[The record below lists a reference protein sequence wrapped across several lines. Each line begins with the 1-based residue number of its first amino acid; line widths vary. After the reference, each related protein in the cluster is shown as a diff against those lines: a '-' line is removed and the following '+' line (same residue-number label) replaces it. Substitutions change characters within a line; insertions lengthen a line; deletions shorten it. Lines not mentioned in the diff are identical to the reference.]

1 MKFRKICLF
10 YTAVFVIVI
19 CLNSCTSIDAN
30 YISSDEGFRVYL
42 DDMKGVLLFDQA
54 LMNFGEPASVFQGD
68 KIFIATWGTESL
80 GGAVFPVGNA
90 LFAFP
95 LRDGWKLELSFN
107 KISRKMVGWNY
118 DTW

>member
-1 MKFRKICLF
+1 MKLGERFLF
-10 YTAVFVIVI
+10 CFALIYIVTY
-19 CLNSCTSIDAN
+19 LGSCTTIDAN

-54 LMNFGEPASVFQGD
+54 LMNFGEPASLFQGD
-68 KIFIATWGTESL
+68 KIFVATWGTESL

-107 KISRKMVGWNY
+107 KTSRKMVSWNY